1 MPQNHGQNCTGALGL
16 CFAYLC
22 LTQIRSAGLAV
33 MAALGLSSRRQGPR
47 NRPNQ
52 ALGQGLE
59 AIDSF
64 WLSHIRPCAGLL
76 TGPG

>member
-59 AIDSF
+59 ASDF
-64 WLSHIRPCAGLL
+64 FGCP
-76 TGPG
+76 T